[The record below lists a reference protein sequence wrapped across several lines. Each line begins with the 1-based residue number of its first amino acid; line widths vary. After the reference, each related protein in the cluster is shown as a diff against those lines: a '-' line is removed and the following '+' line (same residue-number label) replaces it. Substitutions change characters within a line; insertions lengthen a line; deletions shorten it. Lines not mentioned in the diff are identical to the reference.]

1 MLYLLYLLL
10 SCGAKKYTSTNVL
23 ELTEM
28 VQLDDEDCVE
38 SLKKKLSK
46 SNCPELNF
54 TRTSE
59 YDFLLICAKE
69 DKERTSVWDS
79 NIFRISYINMSYSD
93 DDYELVQKH
102 TVCTDGA
109 WRVEIYSPN

>member
-38 SLKKKLSK
+38 YSFDSAWSPPHNFIEKVSKDFPLLRFRLKYEEPGM
-46 SNCPELNF
+46 C
-54 TRTSE
+54 
-59 YDFLLICAKE
+59 YMGVA
-69 DKERTSVWDS
+69 TSV
-79 NIFRISYINMSYSD
+79 NGNLD
-93 DDYELVQKH
+93 DQCIQYD
-102 TVCTDGA
+102 
-109 WRVEIYSPN
+109 